1 MVQDLP
7 GDDSKFP
14 LLLILF
20 GTADNLD
27 KYLAKK
33 LPPNIALSY
42 VYWLTRY
49 S

>member
-20 GTADNLD
+20 DATDNLD

-33 LPPNIALSY
+33 LPPENIALSY
-42 VYWLTRY
+42 VY
-49 S
+49 